1 MACAGS
7 VRVRGT
13 HRRWRRGRVGSG
25 ADRGAG
31 NVCARPPAGD
41 GLQPSHRAR
50 GVAVTAGTAEPG
62 PGRELSAFDLGCVV
76 VGGIIGVGIF
86 FTPGSVARRV
96 ASTGEVM
103 TAWAIGGALAVLGA
117 FVFAELSARRPGH
130 GGIFR
135 YIHAAF
141 GRLPAFVYGWAN
153 WLVIQAGALSVVA
166 LICVEH
172 LERALF
178 GASLEAPHLRVLFG
192 ALLILLMTG
201 TNLLGLRVGK
211 RVQNVL
217 TVTKVLALCLLVV
230 VALFATGEPPAA
242 AAAPP
247 ADADGNGLARLAGAM
262 LPVLFAIG
270 GWQQGPV
277 VAGAAR
283 RPQRDVPLGILGG
296 VAVVV
301 AVYMAINV
309 AYIDLLGFEG
319 AAASGAIGADA
330 AKHALGP
337 AGERV
342 FAAMVAVSAAGI
354 MNTICLAPPY

>member
-86 FTPGSVARRV
+86 FTPGTVARRV

-103 TAWAIGGALAVLGA
+103 TAWATGGALAVLGA
-117 FVFAELSARRPGH
+117 FVFAELSARLPGH

-153 WLVIQAGALSVVA
+153 WLVIQSGAMAVVA
-166 LICVEH
+166 LICVDH
-172 LERALF
+172 IERAVF
-178 GASLEAPHLRVLFG
+178 GASTSAPHVRVLFG
-192 ALLILLMTG
+192 AWLILLLTG

-211 RVQNVL
+211 RVQNLL
-217 TVTKVLALCLLVV
+217 TVTKVLALCLLVA
-230 VALFATGEPPAA
+230 VAMFAAGAGEAA
-242 AAAPP
+242 SAAPP
-247 ADADGNGLARLAGAM
+247 GMPEHGLERFAGAM

-270 GWQQGPV
+270 GWQQGSF
-277 VAGAAR
+277 VAGAAPA
-283 RPQRDVPLGILGG
+283 PQRDVPVRLLGR
-296 VAVVV
+296 APVVV
-301 AVYMAINV
+301 AGV
-309 AYIDLLGFEG
+309 
-319 AAASGAIGADA
+319 SG
-330 AKHALGP
+330 H
-337 AGERV
+337 RV
-342 FAAMVAVSAAGI
+342 RA
-354 MNTICLAPPY
+354 